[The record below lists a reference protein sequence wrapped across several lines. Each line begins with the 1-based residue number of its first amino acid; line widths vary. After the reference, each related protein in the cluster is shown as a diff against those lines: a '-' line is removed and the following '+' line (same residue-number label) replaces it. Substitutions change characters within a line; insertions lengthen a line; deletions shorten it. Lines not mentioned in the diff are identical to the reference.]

1 MWTGAGILLCPF
13 LCPCAHFKKPF
24 KGILRSK
31 KPLHCATS
39 CGKCNEIIISLSCRL
54 TRIRVCDIEILHDLA
69 QIHGSRG
76 WLYFSVKV
84 FENSTTVGKFGKLI
98 ASARSCSRYIAN
110 NYNRVRFECQQ
121 TAFEVGLREES
132 NTQRVNRKW
141 DLVNCARSCGKQNA
155 VRRCCTGE
163 WQ

>member
-1 MWTGAGILLCPF
+1 MNRSRDPALPF

-84 FENSTTVGKFGKLI
+84 FGNSTTVGKFGKLI
-98 ASARSCSRYIAN
+98 ASARSSSRCI
-110 NYNRVRFECQQ
+110 
-121 TAFEVGLREES
+121 
-132 NTQRVNRKW
+132 VNITIGF
-141 DLVNCARSCGKQNA
+141 DCNVNKPRSKLIYAKKAIHN
-155 VRRCCTGE
+155 E
-163 WQ
+163 